1 MRLNELRDTAGA
13 RTRRKRLGRGAGS
26 GKGGTSGRGHK
37 GQKSR
42 SGVSLAGF
50 EGGQMP
56 LYRRLP
62 KRGFHNPFRKKYA
75 EVNLGRLQKAIDA
88 GKLDAKKPVDEKAL
102 RTAGLVNNSCDGVR
116 LLAKGEIKA
125 KLTIEVAGASK
136 TAVAAVEKAGGA
148 VILPP
153 AAPGA
158 KDEKAEGKGKAAKKK
173 AAKEKA
179 AKEKADGEKSAKEK
193 SAKEKSAKEKSA
205 KEKPAG
211 EKSAKEKSAGEK
223 SAPST
228 AADKGENDS

>member
-1 MRLNELRDTAGA
+1 MAGA
-13 RTRRKRLGRGAGS
+13 RVRRKRLGRGAGS

-62 KRGFHNPFRKKYA
+62 KRGFHNPFRKTYA

-88 GKLDAKKPVDEKAL
+88 GKLDAKKPVDETAL
-102 RTAGLVNNSCDGVR
+102 RTAGLINKSYDGVK
-116 LLAKGEIKA
+116 LLAKGAIKA
-125 KLTIEVAGASK
+125 KLTIEVTGASK

-148 VILPP
+148 VIFPQ

-158 KDEKAEGKGKAAKKK
+158 KDEKAEGKGKAARKK

-179 AKEKADGEKSAKEK
+179 AKEKAAKEK
-193 SAKEKSAKEKSA
+193 AAGEKA
-205 KEKPAG
+205 AG

-223 SAPST
+223 SAKEKSAGEKSTKEKSAPPT
-228 AADKGENDS
+228 AADKGKNDS

>member
-1 MRLNELRDTAGA
+1 MRLNELRDLAGA
-13 RTRRKRLGRGAGS
+13 RTRRKRLGRGGGS

-62 KRGFHNPFRKKYA
+62 KRGFHNLFRKKYA

-88 GKLDAKKPVDEKAL
+88 GKIDAKKPIDETAL
-102 RTAGLVNNSCDGVR
+102 RTAGLVNKSPDGVR

-136 TAVAAVEKAGGA
+136 TAIAAVEKAGGA
-148 VILPP
+148 VILPEP
-153 AAPGA
+153 APGA
-158 KDEKAEGKGKAAKKK
+158 KDEKAEGKGKAARARAAKAK
-173 AAKEKA
+173 AAEEKAAGEKAAGEKA
-179 AKEKADGEKSAKEK
+179 AKGKSAGEKSAKGKSAKEK
-193 SAKEKSAKEKSA
+193 SAKGKSAK
-205 KEKPAG
+205 G
-211 EKSAKEKSAGEK
+211 K
-223 SAPST
+223 SAPPT
-228 AADKGENDS
+228 AADKGANDS

>member
-1 MRLNELRDTAGA
+1 MRLNELRDIAGA
-13 RTRRKRLGRGAGS
+13 RVRRKRLGRGGGS

-42 SGVSLAGF
+42 SGVALAGF

-62 KRGFHNPFRKKYA
+62 KRGFHNLFRKKYA

-88 GKLDAKKPVDEKAL
+88 GKIDAKKPIDETAL
-102 RTAGLVNNSCDGVR
+102 RTAGLVNKSPDGVR

-136 TAVAAVEKAGGA
+136 TAIAAVEKAGGA
-148 VILPP
+148 VILPEP
-153 AAPGA
+153 APGA
-158 KDEKAEGKGKAAKKK
+158 KDEKAEGKGKAARARAAKAK
-173 AAKEKA
+173 AAEEKA
-179 AKEKADGEKSAKEK
+179 AGEKAAGEKSAKGKSAKEKSAKEK

-205 KEKPAG
+205 KEK
-211 EKSAKEKSAGEK
+211 
-223 SAPST
+223 SAPPT
-228 AADKGENDS
+228 AADKGANDS

>member
-1 MRLNELRDTAGA
+1 
-13 RTRRKRLGRGAGS
+13 
-26 GKGGTSGRGHK
+26 
-37 GQKSR
+37 
-42 SGVSLAGF
+42 
-50 EGGQMP
+50 MP

-62 KRGFHNPFRKKYA
+62 KRGFHNPFRKKFA

-88 GKLDAKKPVDEKAL
+88 GKLDAKKPVDETAL
-102 RTAGLVNNSCDGVR
+102 RTAGLVNKSCDGVR

-148 VILPP
+148 VILPQ

-158 KDEKAEGKGKAAKKK
+158 KDEKAEGKGKAARKK

-179 AKEKADGEKSAKEK
+179 AKEKAAKEK
-193 SAKEKSAKEKSA
+193 AAKEKAAKEKA
-205 KEKPAG
+205 AG
-211 EKSAKEKSAGEK
+211 EKSAGEK
-223 SAPST
+223 STKEKAAGEKSAGEKAVKEKSAPPK

>member
-1 MRLNELRDTAGA
+1 MRLNELRDIAGA
-13 RTRRKRLGRGAGS
+13 RVRRKRLGRGGGS

-42 SGVSLAGF
+42 SGVALAGF

-62 KRGFHNPFRKKYA
+62 KRGFHNLFRKKYA

-88 GKLDAKKPVDEKAL
+88 GKIDAKKPIDETAL
-102 RTAGLVNNSCDGVR
+102 RTAGLVNKSPDGVR

-136 TAVAAVEKAGGA
+136 TAIAAVEKAGGA
-148 VILPP
+148 VILPEP
-153 AAPGA
+153 APGA
-158 KDEKAEGKGKAAKKK
+158 KDEKAEGKGKAARARAAKAK
-173 AAKEKA
+173 AAEEKA
-179 AKEKADGEKSAKEK
+179 AGEKAAGEKSAKEK

-205 KEKPAG
+205 KEK
-211 EKSAKEKSAGEK
+211 
-223 SAPST
+223 SAPPT
-228 AADKGENDS
+228 AADKGANDS

>member
-42 SGVSLAGF
+42 SGVALGGF

-62 KRGFHNPFRKKYA
+62 KRGFHNPFRKTYA
-75 EVNLGRLQKAIDA
+75 EVNLGRLQKAIDG
-88 GKLDAKKPVDEKAL
+88 GKLDAKKPVDETAL
-102 RTAGLVNNSCDGVR
+102 RTAGLINKSYDGVK

-125 KLTIEVAGASK
+125 KLTIEVVGASK
-136 TAVAAVEKAGGA
+136 TAIAAVEKAGGA
-148 VILPP
+148 VILPE

-158 KDEKAEGKGKAAKKK
+158 KDEKAEGKGKAARKKAAK
-173 AAKEKA
+173 EEAAKERAAKEKA
-179 AKEKADGEKSAKEK
+179 AGEKSAKEK
-193 SAKEKSAKEKSA
+193 SAKEKSAGKEKA
-205 KEKPAG
+205 AG
-211 EKSAKEKSAGEK
+211 EKSAKEKH
-223 SAPST
+223 APPT